1 MPSVSLRVP
10 ALLHRYMVIDE
21 NAGAEYAYTE
31 KLAVLVAVR
40 PRESVTVAVMV
51 NDPLLLI
58 VAVVIVDDCTEPR

>member
-1 MPSVSLRVP
+1 
-10 ALLHRYMVIDE
+10 MVIDE

-58 VAVVIVDDCTEPR
+58 VAVVIVDECTEPR